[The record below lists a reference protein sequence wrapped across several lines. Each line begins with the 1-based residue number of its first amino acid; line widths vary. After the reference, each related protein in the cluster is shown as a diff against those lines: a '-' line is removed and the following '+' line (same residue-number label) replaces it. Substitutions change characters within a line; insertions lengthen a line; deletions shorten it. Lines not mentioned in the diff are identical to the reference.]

1 MRGTAS
7 LLATPSQD
15 WLRIIGRLPD
25 AGRLAVAQ
33 TQADTALRQWLSAQT
48 FPTAEERE
56 EVARART
63 PIVSASAGVETLRM
77 TFQAPLKLLSVVSG
91 LVLLIAV
98 ANLANLLIAHSDR
111 GQTAIRVALGAS
123 PQRLVRQAV
132 SEGVAL
138 SLVLLTGAGLLGTS
152 LRQLQQQSLGFEPAD
167 RVVVRLDLNRV
178 LRR

>member
-98 ANLANLLIAHSDR
+98 ANLANLLIAQATGGKRRFEWRLGRRRSDSCGR
-111 GQTAIRVALGAS
+111 RCLKAWRCRSCCSRAPVCSAPAS
-123 PQRLVRQAV
+123 GSCSSSRSGSNPLIVWSCA
-132 SEGVAL
+132 SI
-138 SLVLLTGAGLLGTS
+138 
-152 LRQLQQQSLGFEPAD
+152 
-167 RVVVRLDLNRV
+167 
-178 LRR
+178 